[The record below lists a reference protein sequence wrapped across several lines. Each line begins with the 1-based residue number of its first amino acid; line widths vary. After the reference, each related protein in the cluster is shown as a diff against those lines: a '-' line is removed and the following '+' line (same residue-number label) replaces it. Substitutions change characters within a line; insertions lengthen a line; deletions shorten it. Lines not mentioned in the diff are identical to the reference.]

1 MRVAVTGASGF
12 IGSVLVPALRARGH
26 EVRAVMRDAMTSET
40 SFAGMDVLVHLANLA
55 HGSAEP
61 SRLQR
66 VNVEDTREIAAL
78 AGATGVRRMIYL
90 SSVKAIGEESGQR
103 PLDGSDPPAPR
114 DDYGRS
120 KLAAEQALHEVA
132 AATGLDVVVLRP
144 PLVYGPGVK
153 ANFLALMRII
163 DRGWPLPLAA
173 VSSRRSL
180 VYVGNL
186 CDAIAACLGNP
197 RAARSTFFVTDGP
210 AVPLPQLCRAIGR
223 ALDRP
228 VRLFRFPP
236 ALIPIARFRRSFE
249 VDDAALRRELDWR
262 PPFTLDEGLRATA
275 AWYRGR

>member
-12 IGSVLVPALRARGH
+12 IGSVLVPELRARGH
-26 EVRAVMRDAMTSET
+26 EARAVMRDAMTSGT

-55 HGSAEP
+55 HGRAAA
-61 SRLQR
+61 SRLQQ
-66 VNVEDTREIAAL
+66 VNVEGTRKLASLAA
-78 AGATGVRRMIYL
+78 ATGVRRVIYL
-90 SSVKAIGEESGQR
+90 SSVKAVGEGSGDR
-103 PLDGSDPPAPR
+103 PLDGSERPAPQ

-120 KLAAEQALHEVA
+120 KLAAEHALQEVA
-132 AATGLDVVVLRP
+132 AASGLEVVVLRP

-180 VYVGNL
+180 AYVGNL
-186 CDAIAACLGNP
+186 CDAIATCLGDA
-197 RAARSTFFVTDGP
+197 RAAGRTYFVTDGP
-210 AVPLPQLCRAIGR
+210 APSVAQLCRAIGG

-228 VRLFRFPP
+228 ARLFAFPT
-236 ALIPIARFRRSFE
+236 ALIPVARFRRSLE

-262 PPFTLDEGLRATA
+262 PPFSLEEGLRATA
-275 AWYRGR
+275 AWYRRR